1 MTMQQL
7 QGSGAGQMSDTSKE
21 IRDRETQENH
31 AARMAAIATGK
42 PVTFIASD
50 GCEVTVTP
58 QGHVFH
64 NMADWY

>member
-1 MTMQQL
+1 MEDPRT
-7 QGSGAGQMSDTSKE
+7 GAGQMSDTSKE

>member
-1 MTMQQL
+1 
-7 QGSGAGQMSDTSKE
+7 MSDTSKE